1 MKQGFKVVQC
11 SLLKLLG
18 CIFLF
23 LERYKFLCRCVFTYN
38 FTWFFFLFYNKLWA
52 ASSIWFISNMDSCK
66 SMTNLYRSCSE
77 PAFKVTSKL
86 HLFCDWFEFHVKT
99 LGYETKW
106 LLDLQVEN
114 YVAEYRWRHYFC
126 SVWRFV
132 WWQLGDHWI
141 KIDLFDEILQQVLF
155 LNLYLSLRKVCI
167 GTLTSCE
174 AVLN

>member
-1 MKQGFKVVQC
+1 MIQSC

-38 FTWFFFLFYNKLWA
+38 FTWFFFCFIINSELLLPFD
-52 ASSIWFISNMDSCK
+52 SFQIWILANPWQICIGHVLNRHLK
-66 SMTNLYRSCSE
+66 WQ
-77 PAFKVTSKL
+77 VQL
-86 HLFCDWFEFHVKT
+86 HLICDWFEFHVKT

-167 GTLTSCE
+167 GTLTFCE